1 VSVLAGRRIPYL
13 LIAPAAIVLLLVVLY
28 PFGFNVVIS
37 FSNMSMRHFRDWS
50 LVGLD
55 QYRRVFEDPVF
66 YGLLGKTAL
75 WTAVNLVAHVSLGI
89 LLAMVLNQN
98 LKGRAV
104 FRTLL
109 ILPWAVPQYITA
121 LTWRGLFHSEFGDI
135 NLMLTRW
142 LHLPPV
148 NWLKTLPGSFT
159 ACAVTNI
166 WLGVPFMMIVALGGL
181 QSIPRQLW
189 EAADVDGASALRKFF
204 HITLPLLKPVL
215 IPAVVLGTIWT
226 FNNLNVVW
234 LVTNGGEPADQMH
247 ILVSYV
253 YRSAFFLYRYAYAAA
268 LSMIIFLILLTL
280 GMTFLK
286 RSRVEAGG
294 GV

>member
-1 VSVLAGRRIPYL
+1 MRRSPVPYL
-13 LIAPAAIVLLLVVLY
+13 LIAPATAVLLVVVLY
-28 PFGFNVVIS
+28 PFGYNVVIS
-37 FSNMSMRHFRDWS
+37 FSNMSMRHLRDWS
-50 LVGLD
+50 WIGLG
-55 QYRRVFEDPVF
+55 QYRKVFADPVF
-66 YGLLGKTAL
+66 YGLLAKTAL
-75 WTAVNLVAHVSLGI
+75 WTAVNLFFHVSFGI
-89 LLAMVLNQN
+89 GLAVLLNRN

-121 LTWRGLFHSEFGDI
+121 LTWRGLFHPEFGDV
-135 NLMLTRW
+135 NLILTRW

-148 NWLKTLPGSFT
+148 NWLKTLGGSFT

-189 EAADVDGASALRKFF
+189 EAADVDGASAWRKFS
-204 HITLPLLKPVL
+204 HVTLPLLKPVL

-234 LVTNGGEPADQMH
+234 LVSNGGEPADRMH

-253 YRSAFFLYRYAYAAA
+253 YRSAFYLYRYGYAAA
-268 LSMIIFLILLTL
+268 LSMVIFLILLVL
-280 GMTFLK
+280 GVTFL
-286 RSRVEAGG
+286 RRTRAEASGT
-294 GV
+294 V